1 MHRDLFSAYLARCVY
16 GDVLS
21 LRDAQWEY
29 PDTEPYLLEAWQ
41 RYRTSCKQVA
51 ACKSKGNHS
60 PSEQFSDKVLNPNQ
74 IANKGDKLGQM
85 PETSVSLDLRVA
97 QFNANY

>member
-21 LRDAQWEY
+21 LRDAAWEY

-41 RYRTSCKQVA
+41 LYTTNCKQVA
-51 ACKSKGNHS
+51 ECCL
-60 PSEQFSDKVLNPNQ
+60 Q
-74 IANKGDKLGQM
+74 GQ
-85 PETSVSLDLRVA
+85 P
-97 QFNANY
+97 